1 MQIVCTTIKAADRLT
16 YEQIFSILP
25 VCNPAAKRESVNPA
39 RGKTI
44 MNDLRTIRSL
54 DKYLGSIICFIFD
67 LLGLFKIKK
76 TRTVKNV
83 LVIELFEMGAGI
95 MAYPSIKYIKEKLD
109 NANIYCLATNKTK
122 EVWDLLEIIPPE
134 NILAVNDRNLF
145 TFAASLIKQIIRLRR
160 KKIDLVIDF
169 ELFMRISSII
179 AFLSGAKLRAGF
191 YRYGIEGLYRGNFY
205 DFKCCY
211 NQNTHISKN
220 FLALTKAAVNQCR
233 ETPNYKGQI
242 RTSEITI
249 PTYKSNPEIRDKVKT
264 QIRAMYPDYSD
275 EDIILICPDVGQ
287 ILSVR
292 NYPADYFVEVI
303 NRLLAR
309 YPDYLVL
316 LTGLEENDKICSY
329 IKNKTADSR
338 CINFAGELQ
347 SLRELLELMSF
358 SKLLICNDNGP
369 LHFASMTEMK
379 ILALFS
385 TDSPFVYGPLGD
397 CIILYEHYHCSPC
410 INAFNNKSSPCRN
423 NLCLQSLEPE
433 RVYDFAVKLIEE
445 KPAYRTINGEIPY
458 I

>member
-1 MQIVCTTIKAADRLT
+1 
-16 YEQIFSILP
+16 
-25 VCNPAAKRESVNPA
+25 
-39 RGKTI
+39 

-67 LLGLFKIKK
+67 LLSLFKVKK
-76 TRTVKNV
+76 TRDVKKV

-95 MAYPSIKYIKEKLD
+95 MAYSAIKYIREKLPD
-109 NANIYCLATNKTK
+109 ADIYCLATNKTK
-122 EVWDLLEIIPPE
+122 EVWELLEIIPPE

-145 TFAASLIKQIIRLRR
+145 TFAASLLGQLIRLRR
-160 KKIDLVIDF
+160 KKIDLAIDF

-179 AFLSGAKLRAGF
+179 SFLSAAKLRAGF
-191 YRYGIEGLYRGNFY
+191 YRYGIEGLYRGNFH
-205 DFKCCY
+205 DFRCCY

-233 ETPNYKGQI
+233 ETPNYKDQI
-242 RTSEITI
+242 RTSEITV
-249 PTYKSNPEIRDKVKT
+249 PSYKSNPEIRNKVKA
-264 QIRAMYPDYSD
+264 QISALYPDYSD
-275 EDIILICPDVGQ
+275 EHIILICPDVGP
-287 ILSVR
+287 ILPVR
-292 NYPADYFVEVI
+292 NYPADYFVDVI

-316 LTGLEENDKICSY
+316 LTGVEENDRICSY
-329 IKNKTADSR
+329 IESKTADSR
-338 CINFAGELQ
+338 CINFCSRLKSLAELF
-347 SLRELLELMSF
+347 ELMSF
-358 SKLLICNDNGP
+358 SKLLLCNDNGP
-369 LHFASMTEMK
+369 LHFASMTGMK

-397 CIILYEHYHCSPC
+397 CVILYNYYHCSPC

-445 KPAYRTINGEIPY
+445 KPPYRTINGETPY